1 MEYNGYRK
9 YGMNYYEL
17 LDFCKEPRTV
27 AEVVKRFNSYRS
39 GGVLLNTINTLMKKK
54 KLIIV
59 DGKLWA

>member
-1 MEYNGYRK
+1 
-9 YGMNYYEL
+9 MNYYEL

-59 DGKLWA
+59 DGKLWAQ